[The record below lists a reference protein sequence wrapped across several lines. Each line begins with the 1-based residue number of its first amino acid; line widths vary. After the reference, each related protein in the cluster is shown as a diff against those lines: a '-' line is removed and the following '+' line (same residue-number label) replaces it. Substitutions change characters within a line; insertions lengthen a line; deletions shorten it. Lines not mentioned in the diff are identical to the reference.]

1 MHKRKGQWEPSPLTG
16 GLKPEDFGKKSLSR
30 NPLLFGLVHRL
41 GLVEKVG
48 SGIERM
54 RLAMVNAG
62 LKEPVFEFGTFFTV
76 KLKRSGQVHTQ
87 KTPRKHPENTQKIID
102 AILEN
107 PAITIKE
114 LARKLGLSQDSIKH
128 RVLVLKKK
136 GVIKRVG
143 PDKGG
148 HWEVINAIGDGS

>member
-1 MHKRKGQWEPSPLTG
+1 
-16 GLKPEDFGKKSLSR
+16 
-30 NPLLFGLVHRL
+30 
-41 GLVEKVG
+41 
-48 SGIERM
+48 
-54 RLAMVNAG
+54 
-62 LKEPVFEFGTFFTV
+62 
-76 KLKRSGQVHTQ
+76 
-87 KTPRKHPENTQKIID
+87 NTQKIID